1 MKTCDVASIIKMFS
15 VFRIE
20 SSMKFILK
28 SYEHPQTSDGVVKM
42 FLLQEILKQPLFS
55 ANGRGIKDV
64 ASFSLAT

>member
-20 SSMKFILK
+20 SSLLK